1 MINQVI
7 GSCAQ
12 VHGRHSGDRAA
23 QVEAGPSQQRLH
35 DVRMAENIMEC
46 VSDKYFHMLELID
59 EAKAQGI
66 GDGLYIR
73 LCEALKQIKLENA
86 VGSVSS
92 VASLESYGLLDTS
105 LWRRM
110 SFP

>member
-1 MINQVI
+1 
-7 GSCAQ
+7 
-12 VHGRHSGDRAA
+12 
-23 QVEAGPSQQRLH
+23 
-35 DVRMAENIMEC
+35 MEF
-46 VSDKYFHMLELID
+46 VSDKYYHMLELID
-59 EAKAQGI
+59 EAKTEGI

-73 LCEALKQIKLENA
+73 LCETLKQIKLENA

-92 VASLESYGLLDTS
+92 VASLESYGSLDRS